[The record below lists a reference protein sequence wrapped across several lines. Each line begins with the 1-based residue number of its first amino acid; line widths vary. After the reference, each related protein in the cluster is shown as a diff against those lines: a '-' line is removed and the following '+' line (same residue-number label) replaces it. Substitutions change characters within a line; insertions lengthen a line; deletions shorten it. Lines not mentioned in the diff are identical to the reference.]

1 MRKFFTIASLAALML
16 SACSKDEV
24 RSEQEGKGQVTISC
38 VATTAVDDTRANI
51 SCTTPT
57 AEDFALTIEGVD
69 HTYSR
74 NYASIAEFNED
85 NYLHNG
91 TFKATVVAGDI
102 ADEGFQKVAFE
113 GSEEFTVDA
122 RKNTNVS
129 VTANIANA
137 IVKVETTENFEKY
150 FEGGHSL
157 KLTTAAGNE
166 FDVTAQEELLF
177 IAPESFTISG
187 TATKQSAQSGAE
199 GVVVTLP
206 EYKPESVAAQTLYTV
221 KFDVEK
227 AGSATLNITLNETLV
242 ESIDIEQE
250 LNDNAQ

>member
-1 MRKFFTIASLAALML
+1 MKKFFTIASLLALTL
-16 SACSKDEV
+16 SACSKEAV
-24 RSEQEGKGQVTISC
+24 KSEKEGKGQVTISC
-38 VATTAVDDTRANI
+38 VAETTVADTRANI

-74 NYASIAEFNED
+74 NYASIAEFNAD

-91 TFKATVVAGDI
+91 KFKATVVAGDI
-102 ADEGFQKVAFE
+102 ANEGFQMAAFE
-113 GSEEFTVDA
+113 GSEEFTVYA

-129 VTANIANA
+129 VTAKIANA

-166 FDVTAQEELLF
+166 FDVTAQKELLF